1 METEPDIRDA
11 TDIPSKEH
19 HETIYDILM
28 DQDEITW
35 QSIIMQLIKTE
46 QMDPWDISITQLSR
60 MFIKT
65 LKKFKELNLAL
76 SGKILLAAAL
86 LLRIKSSRLVGED
99 LMEFDR
105 LLASG
110 ETDDLYTDEEFMDSE
125 LSKQGLTYHKP
136 EDWKLVP
143 KTPQPRKRKVSVY
156 DLIDALAIALT
167 VRRRR
172 ILNQIEPRT
181 VHRLPDKRVDISRL
195 IDDLHNDVME
205 YLESQSVEKMAF
217 SDLLPAE
224 AGKHDKVL
232 TFIPLLHLTNARKTD
247 LEQHN
252 HFGEIWVKRVTEET
266 RRMMLNQIK
275 KEEQT
280 RERKEKEETKLKTER
295 KKKREEVKKRR
306 EEKEAKKSEEAAQ
319 DMPQENQDEDIQE

>member
-1 METEPDIRDA
+1 MEVESDNRESIDSADI
-11 TDIPSKEH
+11 TSKAH

-46 QMDPWDISITQLSR
+46 QMDPWDINISQLSK
-60 MFIKT
+60 MFIST
-65 LKKFKELNLAL
+65 LKKLKELNLRM
-76 SGKILLAAAL
+76 SGKIVLAAAI
-86 LLRIKSSRLVGED
+86 LLRIKSGRLVGED

-110 ETDDLYTDEEFMDSE
+110 ETDDLYSDEEFLDSE
-125 LSKQGLTYHKP
+125 LAQQGLTYQKP

-181 VHRLPDKRVDISRL
+181 VHKLPDKKVDISRL
-195 IDDLHNDVME
+195 MDDLYDDVMS

-217 SDLLPAE
+217 SDILPKE
-224 AGKHDKVL
+224 ATKHDKVL

-252 HFGEIWVKRVTEET
+252 HFGEIWVKKVTEET
-266 RRMMLNQIK
+266 RLAMLEQIK
-275 KEEQT
+275 KEE
-280 RERKEKEETKLKTER
+280 RVRVRKENDDAKLKTER
-295 KKKREEVKKRR
+295 KTKREEAKKRR
-306 EEKEAKKSEEAAQ
+306 EDKAAQ
-319 DMPQENQDEDIQE
+319 ETPQENQDENIQD